1 MLGEDTAL
9 SIPARAGEL
18 AALQHL
24 VHFVAM
30 SSELREVA
38 VRLIADLKARAVTT
52 TDKNQTT
59 AVTRHS
65 TGAEQAKQL
74 RRSGRG

>member
-1 MLGEDTAL
+1 
-9 SIPARAGEL
+9 
-18 AALQHL
+18 
-24 VHFVAM
+24 M